1 MLIKARQSNIR
12 TSPRKLALVARAV
25 RALSLTEA
33 MDQLKFMPKRA
44 AQPML
49 KLFKQ
54 AIANAKDQGLDEVNL
69 KTKLLE
75 VKKGPTYKRWRPV
88 SRGRAHSIKK
98 RTSHIILTLEGEK
111 TGKIVK
117 PAVSKIVKPI
127 KPIKPV
133 KLVKRVKSA
142 KPKKGI
148 NGTKS

>member
-25 RALSLTEA
+25 RTLSLTEA

-54 AIANAKDQGLDEVNL
+54 AIANAKDQGLDEVSL

-75 VKKGPTYKRWRPV
+75 VKKGPTYKRWQPV

-98 RTSHIILTLEGEK
+98 RTSHIMLTLEGEK
-111 TGKIVK
+111 IAKQVKPVK
-117 PAVSKIVKPI
+117 PAVSIRDRK
-127 KPIKPV
+127 
-133 KLVKRVKSA
+133 KSA
-142 KPKKGI
+142 DHGSGKQTKPKKGT